1 MNCDMTCKDKLD
13 LALKLVFVSVFTW
26 GVMSAICCMKS
37 CSNSSCGS
45 KSGCS
50 KVSQVAPAK
59 QCGTNCQKLCCSK

>member
-37 CSNSSCGS
+37 CATN
-45 KSGCS
+45 KSGCC

-59 QCGTNCQKLCCSK
+59 QCGQNCQKPCCSK